1 MSDHVP
7 APEPQARAEARRERL
22 RELMD
27 RLERALAEPAL
38 ADLPVWRTNVA
49 LVCDELDGALH
60 DHVEE
65 TEGDLFPELERTSPH
80 VVARI
85 ARLTAEHP
93 RLRAELD
100 DLREALVT
108 DAPEPETTAERI
120 RERALALLTDLL
132 RHRQSGADLLYE
144 AYWVDLASA
153 D

>member
-1 MSDHVP
+1 MSEHVP
-7 APEPQARAEARRERL
+7 GTGPHARATARRELL
-22 RELMD
+22 RDLVD

-38 ADLPVWRTNVA
+38 ADLAVWRTNVA
-49 LVCDELDGALH
+49 LVCDDLDGALR

-65 TEGDLFPELERTSPH
+65 TEGDLFPELRRTSPH

-93 RLRAELD
+93 RLRSELD

-108 DAPEPETTAERI
+108 DAPDPEATADRI
-120 RERALALLTDLL
+120 RERALVLLTDLL
-132 RHRQSGADLLYE
+132 RHRQAGADLLYE